1 MEIIAF
7 ESGTK
12 NFHNPEQHTC
22 LWQAMCYQK
31 PLRFNILLR
40 EIFYNSGSLKVM
52 KKYDES
58 ALIQILQMFGTLEH
72 VDSQRVF

>member
-12 NFHNPEQHTC
+12 NFHNQEQHTC

-31 PLRFNILLR
+31 PLIFNLSLR
-40 EIFYNSGSLKVM
+40 KIFSKSSSLRVM
-52 KKYDES
+52 KKFDER
-58 ALIQILQMFGTLEH
+58 ALMQVLQQLGIL
-72 VDSQRVF
+72 

>member
-31 PLRFNILLR
+31 PLRFNQSLR
-40 EIFYNSGSLKVM
+40 KIFSKSSSLRVM
-52 KKYDES
+52 KKFDER
-58 ALIQILQMFGTLEH
+58 ALMQVLQQLGIL
-72 VDSQRVF
+72 

>member
-31 PLRFNILLR
+31 PLRFNLPLR
-40 EIFYNSGSLKVM
+40 KIFSKSSSLRVM
-52 KKYDES
+52 KKFDER
-58 ALIQILQMFGTLEH
+58 ALMQVLQQLGIL
-72 VDSQRVF
+72 

>member
-22 LWQAMCYQK
+22 LWQGMCYQK
-31 PLRFNILLR
+31 PLRFNLSLR
-40 EIFYNSGSLKVM
+40 KIFSKSSSLRVM
-52 KKYDES
+52 KKFDER
-58 ALIQILQMFGTLEH
+58 ALMQVLQQLGIL
-72 VDSQRVF
+72 